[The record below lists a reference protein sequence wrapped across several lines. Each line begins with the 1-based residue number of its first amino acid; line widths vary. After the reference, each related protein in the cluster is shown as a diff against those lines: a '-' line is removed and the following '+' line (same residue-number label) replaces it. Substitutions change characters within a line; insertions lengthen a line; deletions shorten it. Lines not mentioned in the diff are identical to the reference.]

1 MSLLTWSEEL
11 HVQHPRMDATHQEF
25 VEHLATVE
33 AAVQAAA
40 VTAQAAGSVAT
51 PAGAVAALLGA
62 YDALIGH
69 TVGHFEQEDR
79 WMLATGFTADN
90 CHSNQHRQVLG
101 VLREVRRIA
110 AEDNKPEI
118 IGQLLPELV
127 QWFTTHA
134 QAADA
139 GLAGHLNEIGFDTE
153 TGQTA
158 HAPAEALS
166 GCGSN
171 SCGH

>member
-11 HVQHPRMDATHQEF
+11 QVHHPRMDTTHEEF
-25 VEHLATVE
+25 VSHLQTVE

-40 VTAQAAGSVAT
+40 VTTQAAGSTTA
-51 PAGAVAALLGA
+51 PAGAVAALIAA
-62 YDALIGH
+62 YDELIEH
-69 TVGHFEQEDR
+69 TVGHFDQEDR

-110 AEDNKPEI
+110 VEEHKPEI

-127 QWFTTHA
+127 QWFTNHA

-139 GLAGHLNEIGFDTE
+139 GLAGHLNEIGYDTE
-153 TGQTA
+153 TGQA
-158 HAPAEALS
+158 AAAPAEAIS
-166 GCGSN
+166 GCGSS